1 MVISDVIQKLILFLF
16 FAWFTLGAFAQSDSL
31 LIQRGIA
38 SYYGGKFHGR
48 KTSSGELFHVDS
60 LTAAHKI
67 LPFGTRVKVTN
78 VKNGNPVVVRITDR
92 LPSYS
97 KRHIDLSLESA
108 KRLDMIR
115 DGLAK
120 VRIEVMDLEEID
132 RLAGYFEGR
141 ERLDLRLRPYA
152 RSLPVPIRTIDLG
165 LNKIKPHAPF

>member
-1 MVISDVIQKLILFLF
+1 MIQKLILFLF
-16 FAWFTLGAFAQSDSL
+16 FAGLSFRSFAQSDSL
-31 LIQRGIA
+31 LIQTGIA

-48 KTSSGELFHVDS
+48 KTSSGEIFNMDS

-67 LPFGTRVKVTN
+67 LPFGTLVKVTN
-78 VKNGNPVVVRITDR
+78 LKNGNVVLVRITDR

-120 VRIEVMDLEEID
+120 VRIEAIDLGELD
-132 RLAGYFEGR
+132 RLIAYFEER
-141 ERLDLRLRPYA
+141 EKLDLRLRPYE
-152 RSLPVPIRTIDLG
+152 RSLPIPLRTLDLA
-165 LNKIKPHAPF
+165 LKKIKPRSPF

>member
-1 MVISDVIQKLILFLF
+1 MVVSCMVQRLILILF
-16 FAWFTLGAFAQSDSL
+16 FAGLTSGALAQSDSL
-31 LIQRGIA
+31 LIQTGIA

-67 LPFGTRVKVTN
+67 LPFGTRVRVTN
-78 VKNGNPVVVRITDR
+78 LKNGNAVVVRITDR
-92 LPSYS
+92 LPPYS

-132 RLAGYFEGR
+132 RLMGYFEGR
-141 ERLDLRLRPYA
+141 EKLDLRLRPYA
-152 RSLPVPIRTIDLG
+152 RSLPVPRRTLDLG
-165 LNKIKPHAPF
+165 LKKIKLRSPF